1 MDLRL
6 RLELLQTCAALLAQ
20 PVDYSQ
26 KRRLAQTQKRCI
38 LQVLGCSAAAAVRV
52 LITLNP

>member
-26 KRRLAQTQKRCI
+26 KRSLNQTQKRCI
-38 LQVLGCSAAAAVRV
+38 LQVLACSAAFADKA

>member
-26 KRRLAQTQKRCI
+26 KRRLAHTQKRCI